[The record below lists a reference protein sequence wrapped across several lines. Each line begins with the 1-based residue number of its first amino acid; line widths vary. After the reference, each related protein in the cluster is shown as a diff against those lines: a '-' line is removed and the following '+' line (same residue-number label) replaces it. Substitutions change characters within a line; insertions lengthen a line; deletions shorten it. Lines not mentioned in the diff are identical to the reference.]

1 MKEFTK
7 EEKRRIME
15 NAKSILLSGNCG
27 YMCGCIDRALG
38 YLFNINVGNYSCL
51 HIYFPEFNRYMAIEK
66 FSAENYD
73 YSYWWND
80 DLDGMSCRLE
90 YFDYLIKLYSE

>member
-1 MKEFTK
+1 MREFTK

-27 YMCGCIDRALG
+27 YMCGCVDRALA
-38 YLFNINVGNYSCL
+38 YLFNIEVCNYFCL
-51 HIYFPEFNRYMAIEK
+51 HIYFPEFNRDMAIEK
-66 FSAENYD
+66 FSAEQDEYT
-73 YSYWWND
+73 YWWNID
-80 DLDGMSCRLE
+80 DNSKRIE